1 VSRKPLILQK
11 KPNHQTM
18 ADFDLAIIGGGING
32 TGLARDAAG
41 RGISV
46 LLVEMNDLASGTS
59 SASSKLI
66 HGGLRY
72 LEHGAFRLVREAL
85 NEREVLL
92 RMAPHVVRPM
102 RFMLP
107 PLPGLRSPVILRF
120 GLFLYDLLGARKL
133 LPASRTVDLTHHVV
147 GQPLKRTF
155 RYGFEYSDCWVD
167 DSRLVVLNALDA
179 AEHGAV
185 IRTRTRCARAERRGE
200 WELVLNARGRRE
212 VTTARVLVNAAG
224 PWIGAVADTVLRQP
238 LSANVRLIK
247 GSHIVIR
254 RHYEHDYGYLLE
266 ATDRRVVFALPL
278 GQDFTLIG
286 TTDEKF
292 VGDLNSVAPDPT
304 EIAYLLEVV
313 NKYFR
318 DKVTPD
324 ELVWSFAGVR
334 ALYDDGAEKPE
345 DVTRD
350 YELVLD
356 HRVGEAPLLTIYGGK
371 ITTYRKLAEAA
382 LRWIGNYFGALPP
395 WTAGSRLPG
404 GEFSPEE
411 FDALIA
417 ETRQRWPFLS
427 LQHARRLVQAYG
439 RRAERF
445 LKNARSMEELGPCFT
460 DDLTGAEVRYL
471 VENEWA
477 QNADDILWRRSKIG
491 LKATAGDCAELERF
505 IASLNAKTAVSAP

>member
-1 VSRKPLILQK
+1 
-11 KPNHQTM
+11 M

-46 LLVEMNDLASGTS
+46 LLVEMNDLGSGTS

-85 NEREVLL
+85 SEREVLL

-107 PLPGLRSPVILRF
+107 PLPGLRSPLMLRF
-120 GLFLYDLLGARKL
+120 GLVLYDILGARKL
-133 LPASRTVDLTHHVV
+133 LPASQTVDLTHHVV

-155 RYGFEYSDCWVD
+155 RYGFEYSDCWAD

-179 AEHGAV
+179 AERGAD
-185 IRTRTRCARAERRGE
+185 IRTRTRCTRAERRDE

-212 VTTARVLVNAAG
+212 VKTARVLVNAAG
-224 PWIGAVADTVLRQP
+224 PWIGVVADTVIRQP
-238 LSANVRLIK
+238 LSSPVRLIK

-254 RHYEHDYGYLLE
+254 RRFDHDYGYLLE
-266 ATDRRVVFALPL
+266 APDRRVVFALPFA
-278 GQDFTLIG
+278 QDFTLIG
-286 TTDEKF
+286 TTDENF
-292 VGDLNSVAPDPT
+292 VGDLNSVAPDAT
-304 EIAYLLEVV
+304 EIAYLCEAV
-313 NKYFR
+313 NRYFR
-318 DKVTPD
+318 EKVTPD

-334 ALYDDGAEKPE
+334 ALFDDGAARPE

-356 HRVGEAPLLTIYGGK
+356 EREDEAPLLTVYGGK
-371 ITTYRKLAEAA
+371 ITTHRKLAEAV
-382 LRWIGNYFGALPP
+382 LRRIGHFFEAGPP

-404 GEFSPEE
+404 GEFPPGE
-411 FDALIA
+411 FNTQVDEA
-417 ETRQRWPFLS
+417 RKRWPFLS
-427 LQHARRLVQAYG
+427 APHAQRLVRSYG
-439 RRAERF
+439 RRVERF
-445 LKNARSMEELGPCFT
+445 LKDAQRIDDLGPCFAA
-460 DDLTGAEVRYL
+460 DLTAAEVRYL

-477 QNADDILWRRSKIG
+477 RSADDVLWRRSKIG
-491 LKATAGDCAELERF
+491 LRAIADDLAALDRF
-505 IASLNAKTAVSAP
+505 IASLDAKKP